1 MFIRSFIYLA
11 LCTLS
16 TVTASEP
23 SDVYQIEYIPLP
35 EGEVIEVSAIAELDD
50 QRVAIS
56 TRRGEIW
63 IGEGL
68 YEDTI
73 GKVTW
78 TRFAY
83 GLHEGFGLFQ
93 REDGDLIVTQRGEV
107 TQLKDTNGDGKADRF
122 LNLCNAWGNSK
133 DYHEFAFSTKPDREG
148 NIWMA
153 LCLTGSVNSAVP
165 FRGWAVRVTPEGE
178 LIPTTSGIRSPG
190 GIGFDQAGTA
200 FCTDNQGFWNGS
212 SSLKPLLPDTF
223 VGHPDTIQWYD
234 HPLAKQQQLTKPDAS
249 LFPMAKGTFLDL
261 YEKRKECP
269 QLVPPAVVF
278 PHAKL
283 GQSPT
288 GITTDLSG
296 GKFGPFSRQ
305 LLVGE
310 VSHSQV
316 QRVMLE
322 KVNGVYQ
329 GAVINLLSGL
339 NFGVVPVEM
348 NQEKGY
354 LFLGGTNRGW
364 GSRGKEPY
372 GLARVKWTGQ
382 VPFEIQD
389 MKAAP
394 EGFRFRF
401 TQPIDQESLENIAG
415 IKLSAYTYHL
425 GADYGSPE
433 IKLSAPKVREVHIG
447 EDKKTAYLKI
457 DGLVPG
463 HVHEFTFDELKS
475 AEGSPLRQSSIYY
488 TLNEIPEKDPLFHTG
503 SHKGDV
509 ITAPLHRQPEV
520 VPAQYDGTPEPAPE
534 GAVSLF
540 NGADLNLWQRWKT
553 QDKENP
559 STAPTW
565 TIKPDKSMTVN
576 PRTGG
581 IQLKE
586 NLLKGSGHLHIEWK
600 SPAKVVGSGQG
611 RGNSGVMIE
620 GFPEVQVLDCY
631 QNETYP
637 TGMTGALYTQR
648 PPLVNA
654 CRKPGEW
661 QKYDIYIT
669 RAVLNDQGK
678 PVAPAS
684 IKVFHNNVLI
694 QEHLE
699 CAPRLQE
706 GGLKLQDH
714 LNEVSFRNIWFR
726 PAFTLSA
733 AESPLKLEYDRPSRT
748 WDEYLPVGNG
758 SMGAM
763 VSGRPD
769 MEHLQLNE
777 MTLWSGGPNPVDK
790 TACVG
795 SPEIFQK
802 GHQLFREGQMDEAK
816 EVLKKVMGLRGNRSY
831 EALGDL
837 KLAFTHSLRNAKN
850 YRRELDL
857 NDAMVRISYE
867 DQGAT
872 FTREVFASYPD
883 RAIVVRLTAN
893 KKNKISFEA
902 KLDRE
907 RGASTQSIGS
917 DTLVMR
923 GQTAADGLT
932 FESRVRIVNTGGT
945 VKADANL
952 IRVSDADEV
961 LIFIVAGTNYKDPYS
976 LGEDPAIACE
986 KSLSHVSAKTWDEL
1000 KQRHLKDYQAL
1011 FNRVTLDL
1019 GGEEKATQPISE
1031 RLAAM
1036 QEWAKTYKASGYQDG
1051 AVSPDPQL
1059 ISLLFQYGRYILIS
1073 CSREGAVPANLQGI
1087 WSEDIT
1093 NPAWSSSYT
1102 LDINLEQ
1109 NYWPSDVANLS
1120 ECAEPLYQFIE
1131 AFVPA
1136 GTKIARDV
1144 YGARGWVLGLR
1155 TDAFAGAVIGG
1166 SKSIMTWTFG
1176 SGWLCR
1182 HLMERYNY
1190 SGDAEFLRNR
1200 AYPLM
1205 KGAAQFY
1212 LDTLVEAPQGTS
1224 VAGKL
1229 VMFPS
1234 TSPENTFTDRDGKK
1248 GHITYGSAMDTQ
1260 IMLEL
1265 FQNCLESQQI
1275 LKMDSAEELAFRQE
1289 LEQAMAKLQPYQV
1302 SKTDGRLLEWPEEF
1316 KEQHS
1321 GHRHLSH
1328 LYALYPGDTINASTP
1343 KLLEAARKSL
1353 EVRTSGGGGGTG
1365 WSEGWVAPLWARLGD
1380 GDRAA
1385 FAYDRMLGT
1394 LMNNNMFNQ
1403 CPSSKGAQRYPE
1415 YWWEDLDYVMQ
1426 VEGNL
1431 AVSGGLPELLVQSHL
1446 RNPDGSFMIDLLPAL
1461 PDGWPTGSV
1470 TGLRVRGGFE
1480 MDIEWAAGKLKQAS
1494 VSCISG
1500 GTGTLRYGDKI
1511 VKLDM
1516 QPGQQL
1522 NFSTN
1527 LDEQ

>member
-1 MFIRSFIYLA
+1 MKKLNVLFI
-11 LCTLS
+11 
-16 TVTASEP
+16 
-23 SDVYQIEYIPLP
+23 
-35 EGEVIEVSAIAELDD
+35 
-50 QRVAIS
+50 
-56 TRRGEIW
+56 
-63 IGEGL
+63 
-68 YEDTI
+68 
-73 GKVTW
+73 
-78 TRFAY
+78 
-83 GLHEGFGLFQ
+83 
-93 REDGDLIVTQRGEV
+93 
-107 TQLKDTNGDGKADRF
+107 
-122 LNLCNAWGNSK
+122 
-133 DYHEFAFSTKPDREG
+133 
-148 NIWMA
+148 
-153 LCLTGSVNSAVP
+153 
-165 FRGWAVRVTPEGE
+165 
-178 LIPTTSGIRSPG
+178 
-190 GIGFDQAGTA
+190 
-200 FCTDNQGFWNGS
+200 
-212 SSLKPLLPDTF
+212 
-223 VGHPDTIQWYD
+223 
-234 HPLAKQQQLTKPDAS
+234 
-249 LFPMAKGTFLDL
+249 
-261 YEKRKECP
+261 
-269 QLVPPAVVF
+269 
-278 PHAKL
+278 
-283 GQSPT
+283 
-288 GITTDLSG
+288 
-296 GKFGPFSRQ
+296 
-305 LLVGE
+305 
-310 VSHSQV
+310 
-316 QRVMLE
+316 
-322 KVNGVYQ
+322 
-329 GAVINLLSGL
+329 LSGL
-339 NFGVVPVEM
+339 
-348 NQEKGY
+348 
-354 LFLGGTNRGW
+354 
-364 GSRGKEPY
+364 
-372 GLARVKWTGQ
+372 
-382 VPFEIQD
+382 
-389 MKAAP
+389 
-394 EGFRFRF
+394 
-401 TQPIDQESLENIAG
+401 
-415 IKLSAYTYHL
+415 L
-425 GADYGSPE
+425 GA
-433 IKLSAPKVREVHIG
+433 
-447 EDKKTAYLKI
+447 
-457 DGLVPG
+457 
-463 HVHEFTFDELKS
+463 
-475 AEGSPLRQSSIYY
+475 
-488 TLNEIPEKDPLFHTG
+488 
-503 SHKGDV
+503 
-509 ITAPLHRQPEV
+509 
-520 VPAQYDGTPEPAPE
+520 
-534 GAVSLF
+534 
-540 NGADLNLWQRWKT
+540 
-553 QDKENP
+553 
-559 STAPTW
+559 
-565 TIKPDKSMTVN
+565 
-576 PRTGG
+576 
-581 IQLKE
+581 
-586 NLLKGSGHLHIEWK
+586 
-600 SPAKVVGSGQG
+600 
-611 RGNSGVMIE
+611 
-620 GFPEVQVLDCY
+620 C
-631 QNETYP
+631 
-637 TGMTGALYTQR
+637 
-648 PPLVNA
+648 
-654 CRKPGEW
+654 
-661 QKYDIYIT
+661 
-669 RAVLNDQGK
+669 
-678 PVAPAS
+678 
-684 IKVFHNNVLI
+684 
-694 QEHLE
+694 
-699 CAPRLQE
+699 
-706 GGLKLQDH
+706 
-714 LNEVSFRNIWFR
+714 
-726 PAFTLSA
+726 TLSA
-733 AESPLKLEYDRPSRT
+733 AESSLKLETASALSLGLSNVSKSRSAATQAVDRTVDANVGTKWCVHHGGIPVVWQMVYEQASSTPLQGYSFTSAGDVPTRDPIEWRLEGSNDEGSNWLLLDEKNLGTPFERRRMTKRFTVDTKQSFKAYRFVFKPHDSSHFQVAEIELEFAQDSASLGPLSALSPSAAESSLKLEYDRPSRT

-758 SMGAM
+758 LMGAM

-790 TACVG
+790 TAVVG

-802 GHQLFREGQMDEAK
+802 GHQLFREGQIDEAQK
-816 EVLKKVMGLRGNRSY
+816 VLNKVMGLRGNRSY

-837 KLAFTHSLRNAKN
+837 KLAFTHSLSNAKN

-872 FTREVFASYPD
+872 FTREVFASSPD

-986 KSLSHVSAKTWDEL
+986 ESLSSVSAKTWDEL
-1000 KQRHLKDYQAL
+1000 KQRHLNDYQAL

-1019 GGEEKATQPISE
+1019 GGEEKAAKPISE

-1036 QEWAKTYKASGYQDG
+1036 QEWAKKYKASGYQDG

-1120 ECAEPLYQFIE
+1120 ECAEPLYQFLE

-1182 HLMERYNY
+1182 HLMERYHY

-1234 TSPENTFTDRDGKK
+1234 NSPENTFTDRDGKK

-1260 IMLEL
+1260 IMMEL

-1275 LKMDSAEELAFRQE
+1275 LKMDSAEELAFKQE
-1289 LEQAMAKLQPYQV
+1289 LEQALAKLQPYQI
-1302 SKTDGRLLEWPEEF
+1302 SQADGRLLEWPEEF

-1446 RNPDGSFMIDLLPAL
+1446 RNPDGSFLIDLLPAL

-1480 MDIEWAAGKLKQAS
+1480 MDIEWAAGQLKQAT
-1494 VSCISG
+1494 VTCISG
-1500 GTGTLRYGDKI
+1500 GTGTLRYGDKV

-1516 QPGQQL
+1516 QLEQEIKF
-1522 NFSTN
+1522 NAN
-1527 LDEQ
+1527 LEEQ